1 MQSDR
6 LNHIGFKQ
14 LSQAIG
20 TQSFMMGIHTLV
32 GNIFAQIMH
41 QMAIIVEQA
50 GGDYGRAFA
59 ILTGKSGALESVLR
73 LRYVFAISLMTAFS
87 V

>member
-1 MQSDR
+1 MQSER
-6 LNHIGFKQ
+6 FNHFGFEQ

-20 TQSFMMGIHTLV
+20 TQGFMVGIHTSI

-50 GGDYGRAFA
+50 GGDHGRAFA

-73 LRYVFAISLMTAFS
+73 LRYVLTISPMTAF
-87 V
+87 VV

>member
-1 MQSDR
+1 
-6 LNHIGFKQ
+6 
-14 LSQAIG
+14 
-20 TQSFMMGIHTLV
+20 
-32 GNIFAQIMH
+32 MH
-41 QMAIIVEQA
+41 QMSIIVEQA